1 MKTFNN
7 IPVYSIRVL
16 TADQGVYGVSLVD
29 WPAMDVK
36 WEAFAKTKDML
47 KFSVVDDEEHK
58 VMSVLIRCDFPILRR
73 DEERGDFYVVFDRE
87 TTENIALK
95 FLQNGA
101 GWYITLDHNDEAWVG
116 DGVKLQQI
124 FLKDSARGIAPEGF
138 DEVADGSLFGVWKIE
153 NEDIWKSIKEGT
165 FNGMSLEGRFT
176 LAPEEDVIESVEDL
190 LERLGITE

>member
-1 MKTFNN
+1 MKTFNQL
-7 IPVYSIRVL
+7 PVYSIRVL

-36 WEAFAKTKDML
+36 WAAFAKEKETL

-87 TTENIALK
+87 TTENIADK

-101 GWYITLDHNDEAWVG
+101 GYYITLDHNDDAWVG
-116 DGVKLQQI
+116 DGVHLQQI
-124 FLKDSARGIAPEGF
+124 FIKDSARGINPEGF
-138 DEVADGSLFGVWKIE
+138 DEVADGSLFGIWKVE
-153 NEDIWKSIKEGT
+153 NDDLWKSIKDGT

-176 LAPEEDVIESVEDL
+176 LAPEEDEIQT
-190 LERLGITE
+190 LEELMEHLGIK